1 MPMTWQQFVVAEC
14 GGLPRAYVA
23 AIVQQPLAALAR
35 YSGPRPPGAASHVQ
49 RFVELF
55 ARWRGR
61 APAAGDW
68 PAPGRSG
75 AGYHW
80 LPPED
85 ELLISLVGTTD
96 KPSIAQA
103 LTTRLQAVTA
113 DGSARR
119 TELDVQQRMN
129 RLGLASTDIVGGIRV
144 PEAGAEIGSIE
155 IVRDAI
161 ERGSLK
167 HFRLGRN
174 IVIAHAEWA
183 RWKATRTIA
192 PSGYIRLATLR
203 EALGIRSDS
212 KLPEFA
218 AAGYIPTA
226 VRANPSKP
234 GEHSGK
240 NGTWYIDPAVA
251 RQLVADRHAGRPM
264 PWHGKPLRDNLN
276 ATWKLWQQR
285 KHPGDCSTC
294 RSIWGAAGAPASFD
308 DYARRYP
315 PLAHGAKRHLTMRL
329 HPGLLIAEVAQR
341 AGCSLGTVTA
351 AIKAGALRATRTG
364 RNVRITRTD
373 AARWIARRLP
383 SGQGRASW
391 ISAETALQWYGFKA
405 DSLDGFVAV
414 GRLKTRGAGASRLY
428 MRQQIAELRDTIG
441 YTETQAATKLR
452 ISVAQLRTLLAG
464 VHWRQEGLIP
474 KDTLAA
480 VRKRLDS
487 SSGLTVTQAAMELC
501 ETERWVRDR
510 IKDGIVRVTTTPW
523 NARRLYLTEPM
534 MDRLRAA
541 QRRSAPPAALS
552 ETWITL
558 AAAARLAGV
567 STATVNNWRLSG
579 DLRVRHEPAG
589 HRFARVSVMARAR
602 RYWPT
607 CRFHR
612 ATPPEWLQAELAA
625 KAVP

>member
-23 AIVQQPLAALAR
+23 AIVQQPVAALAR
-35 YSGPRPPGAASHVQ
+35 YSGPRPLGAASHVQ
-49 RFVELF
+49 RFAELF
-55 ARWRGR
+55 ARWHGR
-61 APAAGDW
+61 PPAASDW
-68 PAPGRSG
+68 PAPRRSG
-75 AGYHW
+75 GGYHW
-80 LPPED
+80 LQPED
-85 ELLISLVGTTD
+85 ELLISLVGTAD

-103 LTTRLQAVTA
+103 LTARLQAATG

-119 TELDVQQRMN
+119 TELDVQQRIN
-129 RLGLASTDIVGGIRV
+129 RLGLASTDVVGGIRV
-144 PEAGAEIGSIE
+144 PEAGAEIGSVN

-174 IVIAHAEWA
+174 IVIAHAEWT

-192 PSGYIRLATLR
+192 PPGYIRLATLR
-203 EALGIRSDS
+203 EPLGIHSDS

-234 GEHSGK
+234 GEHSSK
-240 NGTWYIDPAVA
+240 NGTWYIDPAVG

-285 KHPGDCSTC
+285 KHPDDCSTC
-294 RSIWGAAGAPASFD
+294 RSIWGAAGAPVNFD
-308 DYARRYP
+308 DYASRYP
-315 PLAHGAKRHLTMRL
+315 PLAHGAKRHLTMKL
-329 HPGLLIAEVAQR
+329 HPGLSINEVAER
-341 AGCSLGTVTA
+341 AGCARGTVTA
-351 AIKAGALRATRTG
+351 AIKAGALRATQIG
-364 RNVRITRTD
+364 RNMRITRTD
-373 AARWIARRLP
+373 AARWIARRAP
-383 SGQGRASW
+383 TGEGGASW
-391 ISAETALQWYGFKA
+391 ISAETALRWYGFKV
-405 DSLDGFVAV
+405 DSLNGFVAV
-414 GRLKTRGAGASRLY
+414 GRLKARGAGTERLY
-428 MRQQIAELRDTIG
+428 MRQQLAELRDAIG

-452 ISVAQLRTLLAG
+452 ISVAHLRTVLAG

-474 KDTLAA
+474 KDTAAA

-487 SSGLTVTQAAMELC
+487 SKGLTVMQAAMELC
-501 ETERWVRDR
+501 ETEQWVRDR
-510 IKDGIVRVTTTPW
+510 IKDGTVRVTTAPW
-523 NARRLYLTEPM
+523 NARRLYLTAPM
-534 MDRLRAA
+534 MQRLRAA
-541 QRRSAPPAALS
+541 QRRAAPLPALS
-552 ETWITL
+552 DTWITL

-567 STATVNNWRLSG
+567 STATINNWRLAG
-579 DLRVRHEPAG
+579 DLRVRHEPNG

-612 ATPPEWLQAELAA
+612 ATPPDWLQAEMAA
-625 KAVP
+625 KAAP